1 MKGIHFTDTP
11 FDGER
16 TGYASDIAILQLS
29 DRIALSEDV
38 LPACVRWN
46 EKDRFDPG
54 GNVNGKVSDLNVFSS
69 LFQIRKPIHYSLFML
84 RNNKILKK

>member
-1 MKGIHFTDTP
+1 MQVKAINFADTP
-11 FDGER
+11 FTGER
-16 TGYASDIAILQLS
+16 TGYVSDIAILQLS

-54 GNVNGKVSDLNVFSS
+54 GKVTFGKVNNSNLYVF
-69 LFQIRKPIHYSLFML
+69 I
-84 RNNKILKK
+84 IL